1 MSKEKNDYYKR
12 TGNIPWETQMEIWEK
27 QMDRWETQMDR
38 WENRN
43 SNYEFNQEYP
53 DINLFR
59 QLVGEIDISKYKQKK
74 YVVIVNAIF
83 LEIFG
88 EKNHTEKSVSN
99 SKKSTNLTSEDLGT
113 TNLSY

>member
-1 MSKEKNDYYKR
+1 MKNQEDNY
-12 TGNIPWETQMEIWEK
+12 ETKMKIWEK

-43 SNYEFNQEYP
+43 SIYEFNQEYP

-59 QLVGEIDISKYKQKK
+59 QLVGEINISKYQQKK
-74 YVVIVNAIF
+74 YVEIVNAIF

-88 EKNHTEKSVSN
+88 EKNHKKKSVSN
-99 SKKSTNLTSEDLGT
+99 SNKSTNLTSEDLGT
-113 TNLSY
+113 TNFS

>member
-1 MSKEKNDYYKR
+1 MSKTENDY
-12 TGNIPWETQMEIWEK
+12 ETKMKIWEK

-43 SNYEFNQEYP
+43 SIYEFNQEYP

-59 QLVGEIDISKYKQKK
+59 QLVGEINISKYQQKK
-74 YVVIVNAIF
+74 YVEIVNAIF

-88 EKNHTEKSVSN
+88 EKNHTKKSVPNSN
-99 SKKSTNLTSEDLGT
+99 KSTNLTSEDLGT
-113 TNLSY
+113 TNFS

>member
-1 MSKEKNDYYKR
+1 MSKTENDY
-12 TGNIPWETQMEIWEK
+12 ETKMKIWEK

-43 SNYEFNQEYP
+43 SIYEFNQEYP

-59 QLVGEIDISKYKQKK
+59 QLVGEINISKYQQKK
-74 YVVIVNAIF
+74 YVEIVNAIF

-88 EKNHTEKSVSN
+88 EKKIGTQFQKIYKSKFRRFGN
-99 SKKSTNLTSEDLGT
+99 
-113 TNLSY
+113 Y

>member
-1 MSKEKNDYYKR
+1 MKNQEDNY
-12 TGNIPWETQMEIWEK
+12 ETKMKIWEK

-43 SNYEFNQEYP
+43 SIYEFNQEYP

-59 QLVGEIDISKYKQKK
+59 QLVGEINISKYQQKK
-74 YVVIVNAIF
+74 YVEIVNAIF

-88 EKNHTEKSVSN
+88 EKKSVSN

-113 TNLSY
+113 TNFS

>member
-1 MSKEKNDYYKR
+1 MKNQEDDY
-12 TGNIPWETQMEIWEK
+12 ETKMKIWKK

-59 QLVGEIDISKYKQKK
+59 QLVGEINISKYQQKK
-74 YVVIVNAIF
+74 YVEIVNAIF

-88 EKNHTEKSVSN
+88 EKKSVPN

-113 TNLSY
+113 TNFSY

>member
-1 MSKEKNDYYKR
+1 MSKTENDY
-12 TGNIPWETQMEIWEK
+12 ETKMKIWEK

-43 SNYEFNQEYP
+43 SIYEFNQEYP

-59 QLVGEIDISKYKQKK
+59 QLVGEINISKYQQKK
-74 YVVIVNAIF
+74 YVEIVNAIF

-88 EKNHTEKSVSN
+88 EKKSVPNSN
-99 SKKSTNLTSEDLGT
+99 KSTNLTSEDLGT
-113 TNLSY
+113 TNFS